1 MMRDLEIFKL
11 LPLFTIKNI
20 AALINKIGIKL
31 FKNSLDNL
39 LTSKVPNKEPINDND
54 IRNNIL
60 FSFNKPFLK

>member
-20 AALINKIGIKL
+20 AAPINKIGIKL

-39 LTSKVPNKEPINDND
+39 LTS
-54 IRNNIL
+54 
-60 FSFNKPFLK
+60 